1 MQTPLTPRARIL
13 ASAPAALVIGR
24 TTNSETKIETV
35 TVIQDC
41 GPGAPSAAGTADG
54 VLPQST
60 KDNIQVQDQLGFP
73 GMVISDWGTVNGS
86 SIWGVES
93 LTPPQRAAL
102 FLQAGQLRSV

>member
-13 ASAPAALVIGR
+13 ASAPAALVIGC
-24 TTNSETKIETV
+24 TTNTETKIETV

-41 GPGAPSAAGTADG
+41 GRTIGSGTADG

-73 GMVISDWGTVNGS
+73 GMVISDWGTVNG
-86 SIWGVES
+86 
-93 LTPPQRAAL
+93 AL